1 MSPALR
7 FLSAQ
12 HWAIIPGVFDSL
24 IRIVENHDA
33 GIRATPEQIREAQ
46 GHRAAF
52 GMEDMGSAGEP
63 VMQIRGDTAI
73 IPVRGVLARYSDQIN
88 GACQDQGRSAE
99 SIQAD
104 LAKAAGNPN
113 ISRIILRID
122 SPGGSVAGTAETG
135 AAIRAASES
144 GKQVIAFVDG
154 LAASAGYW
162 LASQAD
168 QVIASAPG
176 SLVGS
181 IGVIMALV
189 DASKNQEKAGYKV
202 HVVRSVGLK
211 APGTANEALSSE
223 QLASVQKVV
232 ADLHQLFADA
242 VASGRGMDQS
252 QMDQAATGEVFTATE
267 GIRIGLVDSIASWES
282 VVSSMDR
289 TKKPKG
295 SISTT
300 ATVVEGSA
308 TLLSNNPTGEDVMSL
323 IKQAKAIADAHPAQA
338 ALVWEMAAS
347 DHTEEQILAA
357 VNAKEVEAKSAADAA
372 ELARLKAEI
381 EEMRAKVIAAD
392 TAKAAAELAAI
403 EAKAKAD
410 ALEAHAKGGQA
421 GNTIKSDAGEATV
434 KKISR
439 DEFNSNQAAYVAD
452 IRKGLVVVA
461 D

>member
-33 GIRATPEQIREAQ
+33 GIRATPEQVREAQ

-52 GMEDMGSAGEP
+52 GMEDMAGGGEP
-63 VMQIRGDTAI
+63 LMQIRGDTAI

-104 LAKAAGNPN
+104 LSKAASNPN

-135 AAIRAASES
+135 AAIRAASAS

-168 QVIASAPG
+168 QIVASAPG

-211 APGTANEALSSE
+211 APGTANEAINPE

-242 VASGRGMDQS
+242 VSTGRGMDQA
-252 QMDQAATGEVFTATE
+252 QMDRAATGEVFTATE
-267 GIRIGLVDSIASWES
+267 GMRLGLVDSIQSWES

-289 TKKPKG
+289 
-295 SISTT
+295 STR
-300 ATVVEGSA
+300 ASRAIDSQSV
-308 TLLSNNPTGEDVMSL
+308 TLPSSNLLGDSDMSL
-323 IKQAKAIADAHPAQA
+323 IKQAKAIADAHPSQA

-347 DHTEEQILAA
+347 DHTEEQIIKA
-357 VNAKEVEAKSAADAA
+357 VESKEVEAKHAADAA
-372 ELARLKAEI
+372 ELAKLKATVEDLS
-381 EEMRAKVIAAD
+381 AKLMES
-392 TAKAAAELAAI
+392 ELAQASAEKLAI
-403 EAKAKAD
+403 EAKAKCD

-421 GNTIKSDAGEATV
+421 GAAIKADAGESSVEKIPQATFDAMTPSE
-434 KKISR
+434 KAKFFAR
-439 DEFNSNQAAYVAD
+439 
-452 IRKGLVVVA
+452 GGVVA
-461 D
+461 

>member
-33 GIRATPEQIREAQ
+33 GIRATPEQVREAQ
-46 GHRAAF
+46 GHRASF
-52 GMEDMGSAGEP
+52 GMEDMAGGGEP
-63 VMQIRGDTAI
+63 LMQIRGDTAI

-104 LAKAAGNPN
+104 LAKAASNPN

-135 AAIRAASES
+135 AAIRAASAS
-144 GKQVIAFVDG
+144 GKQVVAFVDG

-168 QVIASAPG
+168 QIVASAPG

-211 APGTANEALSSE
+211 APGTANEAINPE

-242 VASGRGMDQS
+242 VSTGRGMDQA
-252 QMDQAATGEVFTATE
+252 QMDAAATGEVFTATE
-267 GIRIGLVDSIASWES
+267 GMRLGLVDAIQSWE
-282 VVSSMDR
+282 
-289 TKKPKG
+289 
-295 SISTT
+295 
-300 ATVVEGSA
+300 ATVASPNRGTRA
-308 TLLSNNPTGEDVMSL
+308 SNAVAAIVNVLPSTNPSGDSVMSL
-323 IKQAKAIADAHPAQA
+323 IKQAKAIADAHPSQA
-338 ALVWEMAAS
+338 AMVWEMAAS

-357 VNAKEVEAKSAADAA
+357 VKSKEVEVKAAADAA
-372 ELARLKAEI
+372 ELASLKADLEDHK
-381 EEMRAKVIAAD
+381 AKLKEANESK
-392 TAKAAAELAAI
+392 AKAELEAV
-403 EAKAKAD
+403 EAKAKFD
-410 ALEAHAKGGQA
+410 ALQAHAKGGQA
-421 GNTIKSDAGEATV
+421 GTAIKPDAGEPVVEKITQATFDAMTPNERA
-434 KKISR
+434 KFFAR
-439 DEFNSNQAAYVAD
+439 GGQVA
-452 IRKGLVVVA
+452 
-461 D
+461 

>member
-1 MSPALR
+1 MSPAIR
-7 FLSAQ
+7 FISSQ

-24 IRIVENHDA
+24 LRIVENHDA
-33 GIRATPEQIREAQ
+33 GIRATPEQVRDAQ

-52 GMEDMGSAGEP
+52 GMEDMASGGEP
-63 VMQIRGDTAI
+63 LMQIRGDTAI

-104 LAKAAGNPN
+104 LAKASQNPN

-135 AAIRAASES
+135 AAIRAASAS

-168 QVIASAPG
+168 QIVASAPG

-189 DASKNQEKAGYKV
+189 DSSKNQEKAGYKV

-211 APGTANEALSSE
+211 APGTAGESLSTE
-223 QLASVQKVV
+223 QMASVEKVV
-232 ADLHQLFADA
+232 GDLHQLFRDT
-242 VASGRGMDQS
+242 VASGRNLDQK
-252 QMDQAATGEVFTATE
+252 QMDTVATGEVFTAAE
-267 GIRIGLVDSIASWES
+267 GMRLGLVDSIQSWDSVLTSSERCSRASNTVES
-282 VVSSMDR
+282 AAIVLPL
-289 TKKPKG
+289 K
-295 SISTT
+295 
-300 ATVVEGSA
+300 
-308 TLLSNNPTGEDVMSL
+308 NQTGDDDMSL
-323 IKQAKAIADAHPAQA
+323 IKQAKAIADAHPSQA

-347 DHTEEQILAA
+347 DHTEEQIISA
-357 VNAKEVEAKSAADAA
+357 VVGKEAEAKAAADAA
-372 ELARLKAEI
+372 ELSSLKLKL
-381 EEMRAKVIAAD
+381 EEANASLAIANA
-392 TAKAAAELAAI
+392 AKAAAEMSAAT
-403 EAKAKAD
+403 ANAAAD
-410 ALEAHAKGGQA
+410 ALVAHAKGGAA
-421 GNTIKSDAGEATV
+421 GNSIKSDAVESDAV
-434 KKISR
+434 AKKVTR
-439 DEFNSNQAAYVAD
+439 DEYEKNPAAYAHD
-452 IRKGLVVVA
+452 IKNRTVIIV

>member
-12 HWAIIPGVFDSL
+12 HWAIVPGVFDSL
-24 IRIVENHDA
+24 LRIVEQHDL
-33 GIRATPEQIREAQ
+33 GIRSTPEQVREAQ
-46 GHRAAF
+46 GHRASF
-52 GMEDMGSAGEP
+52 GMEDMASGGEP

-104 LAKAAGNPN
+104 LAKASANPN
-113 ISRIILRID
+113 VSRIIMRID

-135 AAIRAASES
+135 AAIRAASAS
-144 GKQVIAFVDG
+144 GKRVVAYVDG
-154 LAASAGYW
+154 MAASAGYW

-168 QVIASAPG
+168 EIVASAPG

-211 APGTANEALSSE
+211 APGTANESINPE

-232 ADLHQLFADA
+232 ADLHALFTSA
-242 VASGRGMDQS
+242 VSSGRGMDQK
-252 QMDQAATGEVFTATE
+252 QMDSAATGEVFTAEE
-267 GIRIGLVDSIASWES
+267 GMRLGLVDRVASWDS
-282 VVSSMDR
+282 VLNDMTR
-289 TKKPKG
+289 G
-295 SISTT
+295 HL
-300 ATVVEGSA
+300 ATQVVEVSA
-308 TLLSNNPTGEDVMSL
+308 NVVTSQSNMEISDMSL
-323 IKQAKAIADAHPAQA
+323 IKQAKAIADAHPSQA

-357 VNAKEVEAKSAADAA
+357 VGIKESEAKIAADAA
-372 ELARLKAEI
+372 ELVDLKARVE
-381 EEMRAKVIAAD
+381 
-392 TAKAAAELAAI
+392 AAELKSKESDA
-403 EAKAKAD
+403 AKAD
-410 ALEAHAKGGQA
+410 AEAKLIEVQAKHDALAAHAKGGAA
-421 GNTIKSDAGEATV
+421 GAALKPDAEEATP
-434 KKISR
+434 KKITRAEYDKSPATYAKELR
-439 DEFNSNQAAYVAD
+439 ERTSILID
-452 IRKGLVVVA
+452 
-461 D
+461 